1 LSHFLQIV
9 LAGISI
15 GAIYSLAAL
24 GFTIVFKA
32 TKVTNFANGEFV
44 MMGGLV
50 STTLVSNANWPTLA
64 AVAVAAVV
72 VTAVG
77 VALYKFGVQQARR
90 KTILGYAMVTIG
102 FSLLYRGI
110 MQVGVGRDVLFMPNF
125 WVLPEFEVPVGFLIC
140 PNDTNLPAPDS
151 VLERSYNVARRTD
164 APTGGHFTALEQPGL
179 FIDEVRSFFRAYR

>member
-1 LSHFLQIV
+1 MSQFLQIL
-9 LAGISI
+9 LAGLSI

-24 GFTIVFKA
+24 GFTIVFNA

-50 STTLVSNANWPTLA
+50 SASLSSVANWPLPA
-64 AVAVAAVV
+64 AVAAAVIV
-72 VTAVG
+72 VTALG
-77 VALYKFGVQQARR
+77 IALDKFGVQQARR

-125 WVLPEFEVPVGFLIC
+125 GFLPELRVSGSISL
-140 PNDTNLPAPDS
+140 
-151 VLERSYNVARRTD
+151 RSR
-164 APTGGHFTALEQPGL
+164 PG
-179 FIDEVRSFFRAYR
+179 SC